1 MADKVQIIREIIDVV
16 GLCMATSS
24 LILYFILYTRL
35 NKKVLVAYLVTFS
48 MTLVMYIISTII
60 GG

>member
-24 LILYFILYTRL
+24 LILYLFSIPGLTKR
-35 NKKVLVAYLVTFS
+35 YLLRTW
-48 MTLVMYIISTII
+48 
-60 GG
+60 